1 MPARRVPKPPRALP
15 PLELFATCAPG
26 LSGLLAAEVRALGF
40 TGIEEP
46 GGVALQGDSA
56 TLARLNLW
64 LRTATRVLV
73 RLGSFE
79 AKTFGAL
86 VHEAGKLP
94 LERVLRPGQAVA
106 LRVTCKKSKLYHSDA
121 VAERVLAAI
130 GARLGKPS
138 PLAPGAGDDDAAQAE
153 GQAPAQ
159 LLVVRFDHDR
169 CTVSADSSGALLHR
183 RGYRTH
189 SSQAPLRETLGAA
202 LLLAAGYSGGP
213 LLDPCCGA
221 GTIPLEGALLALG
234 RPPGLRR
241 AFACEAWPGFDD
253 RIFAKLR
260 AEAGMKA
267 LPARLPISGSDL
279 DPRAVAAALHNADEA
294 GLGALVAFTERPLQ
308 DLALPAGL
316 EPGTTG
322 LVACN
327 PPYGM
332 RVGEGTD
339 LRALYAALGKAVRDR
354 LPGWRLA
361 LVCADDAL
369 ALAAGMPLTCV
380 ARTENGGA
388 KVGLWVQTR

>member
-1 MPARRVPKPPRALP
+1 VR
-15 PLELFATCAPG
+15 G
-26 LSGLLAAEVRALGF
+26 LRFVC
-40 TGIEEP
+40 TEEP
-46 GGVALQGDSA
+46 GGVALQGDA
-56 TLARLNLW
+56 AALARLNLG

-73 RLGSFE
+73 RLGAFE
-79 AKTFGAL
+79 AKSFGAL

-94 LERVLRPGQAVA
+94 FERVLRPGQPVA

-130 GARLGKPS
+130 GARLGKPA
-138 PLAPGAGDDDAAQAE
+138 PLAAGAGDDDSPQPEAQGAPAQTAE
-153 GQAPAQ
+153 RPAPAQTPPAQ

-189 SSQAPLRETLGAA
+189 LSQAPLRETLGAA
-202 LLLAAGYSGGP
+202 LLLAAGYAGGP

-221 GTIPLEGALLALG
+221 GTLPLEGALLALG
-234 RPPGLRR
+234 RPPGLQRR
-241 AFACEAWPGFDD
+241 FACEAWPGFDSQ
-253 RIFAKLR
+253 IFAKLR
-260 AEAGMKA
+260 AEAGQRP
-267 LPARLPISGSDL
+267 LPASLPISGSDL
-279 DPRAVAAALHNADEA
+279 DPRAVAAAWHNADAA
-294 GLGALVAFTERPLQ
+294 GLGALVRFSERALQ

-316 EPGTTG
+316 APGATG

-332 RVGEGTD
+332 RVGEGSH
-339 LRALYAALGKAVRDR
+339 LRALYAALGKAVRER

-369 ALAAGMPLTCV
+369 ALATGTLLTCA
-380 ARTENGGA
+380 ARTENGGT
-388 KVGLWVQTR
+388 KVGLWVQTPALLR